1 MVRSSCTSG
10 PPAYEGG
17 GTMISAILS
26 YEFLQNAFLSG
37 LIIGVIA
44 PLLGLFIVVR
54 RLALIADAL
63 SHVALAGIAG
73 SLYMSQQI
81 LFFSALNPVYLG
93 IVSAVGGSLLIE
105 KLRGAYRHYEELAI
119 PVILSAGIG
128 LGAIFISL
136 SQGFASDLVGYLFGS
151 VSAVSRQ
158 DLWIVIVIAI
168 IVIAYI
174 RFLYKELFILSF
186 DPDYAKVSG
195 VSSKYVQMVFM
206 VITALV
212 IGASMRIV
220 GILLVSS
227 LMTIPVAAAI
237 QLAKSFK
244 GALIYSIVFGEVAVI
259 VGLVSAYHMDIAPGG
274 TIVVTSII
282 ILLLVLIWKKIQAG
296 QNARAIKGQEI
307 V

>member
-1 MVRSSCTSG
+1 MTVINALFT
-10 PPAYEGG
+10 
-17 GTMISAILS
+17 

-73 SLYMSQQI
+73 SLFLSQSV
-81 LFFSALNPVYLG
+81 LMFSALNPVYLG
-93 IVSAVGGSLLIE
+93 MASAVGGSLLIE
-105 KLRGAYRHYEELAI
+105 RLRGAYKNFEELAI
-119 PVILSAGIG
+119 PIILSTGIG
-128 LGAIFISL
+128 FGAIFISL
-136 SQGFASDLVGYLFGS
+136 AKGFGSDLVGYLFGS

-158 DLWIVIVIAI
+158 DLWIIVVIAI
-168 IVIAYI
+168 VVIAFI
-174 RFLYKELFILSF
+174 RFFYKEMFALSF
-186 DPDYAKVSG
+186 DKEYAKVSG
-195 VSSKYVQMVFM
+195 INGKIIQMFFM
-206 VITALV
+206 IIVALV

-244 GALIYSIVFGEVAVI
+244 GALVYSIVIGELSVI
-259 VGLVSAYHMDIAPGG
+259 IGLFSAFHLDIAPGG
-274 TIVVTSII
+274 TIVITSII
-282 ILLLVLIWKKIQAG
+282 ILLLVLSWNKMKGKKPT
-296 QNARAIKGQEI
+296 RKRKGEFA
-307 V
+307 